1 MQTFLPHADFAASA
15 AALDDRRLG
24 KQRVEA
30 LTILNILEGRTKT
43 RAWRHHP
50 ALLMWQG
57 HEKALALYLDAV
69 LAEWERRGFVNHIPR
84 RGVDPAGVRLPW
96 WLGDERLHASHRANL
111 LRKLPAHYR
120 ALGWRENPG
129 LPYWWPVRHRA
140 ANAGR
145 GQAGRGPGPNK
156 GRL

>member
-1 MQTFLPHADFAASA
+1 MQTFLPYADFAASA

-50 ALLMWQG
+50 ALLMWRG
-57 HEKALALYLDAV
+57 FEPALGLYLNAV
-69 LAEWERRGFVNHIPR
+69 VDEWERRGFVNNIPR
-84 RGVDPAGVRLPW
+84 RELNPALVKMPW

-111 LRKLPAHYR
+111 LRKLSGHYQ
-120 ALGWRENPG
+120 ALGWREDPSA
-129 LPYWWPVRHRA
+129 PYWWPVSHKDQA
-140 ANAGR
+140 AP
-145 GQAGRGPGPNK
+145 GQK
-156 GRL
+156 E